1 MRLLTRAYISQLS
14 RTSAIGCSR
23 ETRGRAVRLCSFFFV
38 KTTTTMTL
46 KPYRCT
52 SSTFR
57 TRRCNCHLLS
67 ARSLSFWNGLVWSS
81 LMVLSSKE
89 RRGVVRSQIL
99 FPRTCRLLL
108 DCNRYDQIRKK
119 FTPLRI
125 LFPLTHCM
133 DTTTASTTIPIERD
147 RFNVSM
153 LFLFFFFFF
162 FFVFRFPF
170 WRCPIFER
178 FFFSVQKISRT
189 KKK

>member
-23 ETRGRAVRLCSFFFV
+23 ETRGRAFRLCSFFFV
-38 KTTTTMTL
+38 KTTTTTMTL

-108 DCNRYDQIRKK
+108 QCNRYNQIRKK

-125 LFPLTHCM
+125 LFPLTHCVWILLLPQQQYELNEI
-133 DTTTASTTIPIERD
+133 DLTS
-147 RFNVSM
+147 
-153 LFLFFFFFF
+153 
-162 FFVFRFPF
+162 
-170 WRCPIFER
+170 RCCFSFSSCSCSCSSSFSVLKR
-178 FFFSVQKISRT
+178 FFCRSKRIFLLQKN
-189 KKK
+189 

>member
-1 MRLLTRAYISQLS
+1 MA
-14 RTSAIGCSR
+14 
-23 ETRGRAVRLCSFFFV
+23 
-38 KTTTTMTL
+38 L

-108 DCNRYDQIRKK
+108 ECNRYDQIRKK

-125 LFPLTHCM
+125 LFPLTHCVWILLLPQQQYELNEI
-133 DTTTASTTIPIERD
+133 DLTSRCC
-147 RFNVSM
+147 FS
-153 LFLFFFFFF
+153 FSSCSCSCSSS
-162 FFVFRFPF
+162 FRF
-170 WRCPIFER
+170 W
-178 FFFSVQKISRT
+178 SVFLSLQKIFLPP
-189 KKK
+189 KN